1 MYLTYNEGKSVAAER
16 FKNLLLLKKVYKYMI
31 SISKNVFINKVD
43 DIAQKYNCTYHSTI
57 KIIPVDVK
65 SNTFNNSS
73 KWIKGKV
80 PKFETG
86 DIVRLSKYKKNQKE
100 FRVEK
105 VIIQKGSK
113 LYVKWNGCNSSFNNW
128 IDKKDIL

>member
-1 MYLTYNEGKSVAAER
+1 MRMYLTYNEGKSVAAER

-57 KIIPVDVK
+57 KIIPVNVK

-73 KWIKGKV
+73 K
-80 PKFETG
+80 
-86 DIVRLSKYKKNQKE
+86 
-100 FRVEK
+100 
-105 VIIQKGSK
+105 
-113 LYVKWNGCNSSFNNW
+113 
-128 IDKKDIL
+128 

>member
-1 MYLTYNEGKSVAAER
+1 MKE
-16 FKNLLLLKKVYKYMI
+16 NLLLVKDLLEPQRKKFINTWFQYQKMF
-31 SISKNVFINKVD
+31 FINKVD

-65 SNTFNNSS
+65 SNTFNNSG

-86 DIVRLSKYKKNQKE
+86 DVVRLSKYKKNQKE
-100 FRVEK
+100 FRVGK

>member
-73 KWIKGKV
+73 K
-80 PKFETG
+80 
-86 DIVRLSKYKKNQKE
+86 
-100 FRVEK
+100 
-105 VIIQKGSK
+105 
-113 LYVKWNGCNSSFNNW
+113 
-128 IDKKDIL
+128 

>member
-57 KIIPVDVK
+57 KIIPVNVK

-73 KWIKGKV
+73 K
-80 PKFETG
+80 
-86 DIVRLSKYKKNQKE
+86 
-100 FRVEK
+100 
-105 VIIQKGSK
+105 
-113 LYVKWNGCNSSFNNW
+113 
-128 IDKKDIL
+128 

>member
-57 KIIPVDVK
+57 KIIPVNVK

-86 DIVRLSKYKKNQKE
+86 YIVRLSKYKKKQKE

>member
-1 MYLTYNEGKSVAAER
+1 MYLTYNEGKSVVAER

-57 KIIPVDVK
+57 KIIPVNVK

-73 KWIKGKV
+73 K
-80 PKFETG
+80 
-86 DIVRLSKYKKNQKE
+86 
-100 FRVEK
+100 
-105 VIIQKGSK
+105 
-113 LYVKWNGCNSSFNNW
+113 
-128 IDKKDIL
+128 